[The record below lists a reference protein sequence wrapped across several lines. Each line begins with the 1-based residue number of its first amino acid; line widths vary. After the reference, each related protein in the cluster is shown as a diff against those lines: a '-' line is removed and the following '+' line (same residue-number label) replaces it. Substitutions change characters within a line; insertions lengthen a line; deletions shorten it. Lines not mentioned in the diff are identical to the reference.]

1 MTQEHKTI
9 NWITPALAALPLAT
23 ALLYFVITALNTVS
37 EMVVVVLAF
46 AVSIGLAWWHL
57 TKEDNQEETDN
68 LIHLERLVKALDM
81 CNTNIMIAD
90 TNNDICYT
98 NTTMNFMM
106 KNAEADIRSELP
118 NFESDNLVGSNMD
131 IFHKNPNHQRDIIA
145 SLKNTYKTK
154 FVIGGRTLRLI
165 STPIFSDDQVR
176 LGTVLEWSDKT
187 ESVTKEQEEQQAS
200 KENIRIRKALDVCN
214 TNVMMADENLNIIY
228 MNETVSEMMIAA
240 EADLKIALPNFDAH
254 NLMGEN
260 IDVFHKNPA
269 HQREM
274 LAKLTSVYKTT
285 IQVGGRTFSLIATP
299 VFEERQRLGTVVEW
313 LDKTEM
319 LAQEEA
325 EKVVADN
332 NARVKQALDSV
343 TGNTMIAD
351 NDFNIIYMNAAVQNM
366 MKIAEDDIRKDLPGF
381 DSTNLLGQ
389 SIDSFHKHPSH
400 QRDLVAKLTGTY
412 KANIVLGGRTF
423 VLIANPIEN
432 EQGER
437 LGAVVEWLDR
447 TDEVV
452 VEKEVD
458 GLVQAAING
467 DLSHRIEMDN
477 KEGFFLTL
485 ATGLN
490 DLVGVAESVVNDT
503 ARILNALANG
513 RLTETITA
521 DYQGSFEQLKQ
532 DSNAT
537 VEKLTEIIHNIRD
550 SASAVSTGAN
560 EISQGHTDLSQRTE
574 SQASNL
580 EETASSMEE
589 MTSAVKQTS
598 ENSTHATELAVS
610 ASKQAVEGGEVVSR
624 AVAAMDEINQASNK
638 IADIIGVID
647 EIAFQ
652 TNLLALNAAVEA
664 ARAGE
669 QGRGFAVVAGEV
681 RNLAQ
686 RSAGAAKEIKDLIRD
701 SVDKV
706 NVGTNLVNESGKTL
720 KDIVLS
726 VKRVTDMIEEIS
738 IAAKEQSSGIDQ
750 VNTSIVQMDEM
761 TQQNAALVE
770 ESAAAGEAMAE
781 QSRAMMNLMDFFTVN
796 NSPALGAGGHKVE
809 SRDNKVEAIAVAP
822 LQSSSN
828 SMVNQ
833 GAIMSDSEDDEWQEF

>member
-1 MTQEHKTI
+1 MSQKYKNI
-9 NWITPALAALPLAT
+9 GWVVPAFATFPLVI
-23 ALLYFVITALNTVS
+23 ALLYFALTALN
-37 EMVVVVLAF
+37 
-46 AVSIGLAWWHL
+46 AVSATIIAVIAVAVSFGLSWWQLTQENDQHEVENLVHL
-57 TKEDNQEETDN
+57 D
-68 LIHLERLVKALDM
+68 RLVKALDM

-98 NTTMNFMM
+98 NTTMNLMM
-106 KNAEADIRSELP
+106 KNAETDIRSELP
-118 NFESDNLVGSNMD
+118 NFRSGNLVGSNMD
-131 IFHKNPNHQRDIIA
+131 IFHKNPLHQRDIIA
-145 SLKNTYKTK
+145 SLKNTYKTS

-165 STPIFSDDQVR
+165 ATPIFSDDQVR

-187 ESVTKEQEEQQAS
+187 EDVAKEQLEQQSA

-214 TNVMMADENLNIIY
+214 TNVMMADEHLNIIY
-228 MNETVSEMMIAA
+228 MNETVTEMMIAA
-240 EADLKIALPNFDAH
+240 EADLKVALPKFDAH

-274 LAKLTSVYKTT
+274 LAKLVRVYKTT

-299 VFEERQRLGTVVEW
+299 VFENEQRLGTVVEW
-313 LDKTEM
+313 LDKTEII
-319 LAQEEA
+319 AKEA
-325 EKVVADN
+325 AASVIADT

-351 NDFNIIYMNAAVQNM
+351 NDFNIIYMNAAVLNM
-366 MKIAEDDIRKDLPGF
+366 MKHAADDIRKDLPNF
-381 DSTNLLGQ
+381 DADNLLGQ

-412 KANIVLGGRTF
+412 KASINLGGRTF

-432 EQGER
+432 EKGER

-447 TDEVV
+447 TDEVA

-458 GLVQAAING
+458 DLVQAAING
-467 DLSHRIEMDN
+467 DLSHRIAVDN

-490 DLVGVAESVVNDT
+490 DLVSVADSVVNDT
-503 ARILNALANG
+503 ARVLNALANG
-513 RLTETITA
+513 RLTETINA
-521 DYQGSFEQLKQ
+521 DYKGSFEQLKQ

-537 VEKLTEIIHNIRD
+537 VEKLTEIIQNIRD
-550 SASAVSTGAN
+550 SAAAVATGAT
-560 EISQGHTDLSQRTE
+560 EISQGYADLSQRTE
-574 SQASNL
+574 SQAANL

-598 ENSTHATELAVS
+598 DNSTHATDLAVS

-624 AVAAMDEINQASNK
+624 AVAAMGEINQASNK
-638 IADIIGVID
+638 IADIISVID

-706 NVGTNLVNESGKTL
+706 NVGTSLVNESGATL
-720 KDIVLS
+720 NDIVLS
-726 VKRVTDMIEEIS
+726 VKRVTDMIEVIS
-738 IAAKEQSSGIDQ
+738 IAAKEQSSGIEQ

-770 ESAAAGEAMAE
+770 ESASAGEAMAE
-781 QSRAMMNLMDFFTVN
+781 QSRAMMNLMNFFTLN
-796 NSPALGAGGHKVE
+796 NTLPQGGLKIDPLHQTEPAVITPPQPSPTPMA
-809 SRDNKVEAIAVAP
+809 
-822 LQSSSN
+822 
-828 SMVNQ
+828 NQ